1 MTPEEKLLRA
11 IFGEKA
17 SDVRDTSLR
26 LPPGVPGT
34 VVEVR
39 VFNRHGID
47 IDDRTRAIQTE
58 EKERLKKDADD
69 ERAILNRATFSRLR
83 EMLLQPGRDRGAQ
96 GRQEGRDDRRRDA
109 RERRAATNGGRSPSR
124 TTSAR
129 PTSKRSRRQYDEA
142 ASVIT
147 APLRGPR
154 REARARR
161 RAAAGRAQDGQGVR
175 RGEAQAAAGRQ
186 DGRPSRQQGRHQPHP
201 ADRGHAVPRGRDRR
215 PTSCSTRSACR
226 AA

>member
-26 LPPGVPGT
+26 LPPGVHGT

-69 ERAILNRATFSRLR
+69 ERGILNRATFARLK
-83 EMLLQPGRDRGAQ
+83 EMLLEAGRDRGAQ
-96 GRQEGRDDRRRDA
+96 GRQEGRDH
-109 RERRAATNGGRSPSR
+109 
-124 TTSAR
+124 
-129 PTSKRSRRQYDEA
+129 
-142 ASVIT
+142 
-147 APLRGPR
+147 
-154 REARARR
+154 
-161 RAAAGRAQDGQGVR
+161 R
-175 RGEAQAAAGRQ
+175 RGAARGVERHDWWKIAVKDDKRQADLEALKA
-186 DGRPSRQQGRHQPHP
+186 P
-201 ADRGHAVPRGRDRR
+201 V
-215 PTSCSTRSACR
+215 
-226 AA
+226 

>member
-26 LPPGVPGT
+26 LPPGVAGT

-69 ERAILNRATFSRLR
+69 ERGILNRATFSRLK
-83 EMLLQPGRDRGAQ
+83 EMLLEAGRDRGSE
-96 GRQEGRDDRRRDA
+96 GHQEGLRPSTMRRS
-109 RERRAATNGGRSPSR
+109 RRPSATTGGRSPSR

-129 PTSKRSRRQYDEA
+129 PTSKR
-142 ASVIT
+142 
-147 APLRGPR
+147 
-154 REARARR
+154 
-161 RAAAGRAQDGQGVR
+161 
-175 RGEAQAAAGRQ
+175 
-186 DGRPSRQQGRHQPHP
+186 
-201 ADRGHAVPRGRDRR
+201 
-215 PTSCSTRSACR
+215 
-226 AA
+226 

>member
-26 LPPGVPGT
+26 LPPGVAGT

-69 ERAILNRATFSRLR
+69 ERGILNRATFSRLK
-83 EMLLQPGRDRGAQ
+83 EMLL
-96 GRQEGRDDRRRDA
+96 RQ
-109 RERRAATNGGRSPSR
+109 AATAAPKGVKKGAPSTRRCSRRPSGTTGGRSRSR

-129 PTSKRSRRQYDEA
+129 PTSKR
-142 ASVIT
+142 
-147 APLRGPR
+147 
-154 REARARR
+154 
-161 RAAAGRAQDGQGVR
+161 
-175 RGEAQAAAGRQ
+175 
-186 DGRPSRQQGRHQPHP
+186 
-201 ADRGHAVPRGRDRR
+201 
-215 PTSCSTRSACR
+215 
-226 AA
+226 

>member
-26 LPPGVPGT
+26 LPPGVSGT

-69 ERAILNRATFSRLR
+69 ERGILNRATFSRLK
-83 EMLLQPGRDRGAQ
+83 EMLLEAGRDRGAEGHQEGLDARRGDARGRRAPRLVEDRGQ
-96 GRQEGRDDRRRDA
+96 GRQ
-109 RERRAATNGGRSPSR
+109 
-124 TTSAR
+124 
-129 PTSKRSRRQYDEA
+129 
-142 ASVIT
+142 
-147 APLRGPR
+147 AP
-154 REARARR
+154 
-161 RAAAGRAQDGQGVR
+161 
-175 RGEAQAAAGRQ
+175 
-186 DGRPSRQQGRHQPHP
+186 GRH
-201 ADRGHAVPRGRDRR
+201 
-215 PTSCSTRSACR
+215 RSAEGPV
-226 AA
+226 